1 MSLKGL
7 ASILA
12 VSLSCLSLCCL
23 AVLPPAVGEVAG
35 PPSTEAEKG
44 HVDAPHS
51 AYGHGGIAAGKEVA
65 PTHPG
70 EAGKGVGPYGKYW
83 DPIPTHK
90 YWAPQHFYKPPSI
103 PQGVFSEKDCEE
115 CHSKLNPL
123 LVKSWSESAHGSS
136 KKLNS
141 HQKRELKEIQTRLG
155 RKVPQ
160 VGCIDCHGRPGA
172 EKLNHGTELV
182 MPMPETCGVCH
193 PKEVEEF
200 SSEAKYGIPD
210 WPEGRESH
218 ARSYD
223 ANLGTDVWAAT
234 DKNIVQG
241 CDMCHNI
248 QHKCDSCHTR
258 HAFKAAEARRPEACA
273 TCHNGPDHP
282 DIEDYLHSKHG
293 TIYTTEGSKWDWEEP
308 LKEAQYPAPTCAS
321 CHMYYR
327 GKFSHNMVRK
337 AIMGEGD
344 VLFYNNIFKNVL
356 PSKYISE
363 NPELMDRRIAWI
375 ETCSQCHS
383 TRFSR
388 EYLTSMDMASDQVF
402 AYVKESYELIKALY
416 EEKALFPMP
425 ADRPKA
431 PPPVEEKWP
440 DTLGGFYGEFWA
452 KEGNPSRIERDFLY
466 MWENDAFL
474 VRKGLAHVNPNAF
487 TYISWSNLL
496 KKYIGMQSEAAIL
509 RRLKALEETGSE
521 EQTTGSKQ

>member
-1 MSLKGL
+1 MPLKGL
-7 ASILA
+7 AGILA

-23 AVLPPAVGEVAG
+23 AVLPPAIGEVAG
-35 PPSTEAEKG
+35 PPSTAHPPKPAVSEANLTDGGAVAEK
-44 HVDAPHS
+44 
-51 AYGHGGIAAGKEVA
+51 EVSS
-65 PTHPG
+65 THPG

-90 YWAPQHFYKPPSI
+90 YWAPQYFYKPPSI
-103 PQGVFSEKDCEE
+103 PQGVFIEKDCEE
-115 CHSKLNPL
+115 CHSKLNPM

-136 KKLNS
+136 RKLNS
-141 HQKRELKEIQTRLG
+141 HQKKELKEIQTRLE

-172 EKLNHGTELV
+172 EKLNHGTELI

-200 SSEAKYGIPD
+200 ASEAKYGIPD

-321 CHMYYR
+321 CHMDYR

-344 VLFYNNIFKNVL
+344 VLFYNNIFKNVP
-356 PSKYISE
+356 PSKYINE
-363 NPELMDRRIAWI
+363 NPELMDRRLAWI
-375 ETCSQCHS
+375 ETCARCHS

-388 EYLTSMDMASDQVF
+388 EYLTSMDLASDQVF
-402 AYVKESYELIKALY
+402 AYVKESYELLKALY

-431 PPPVEEKWP
+431 PAPVEEKWP